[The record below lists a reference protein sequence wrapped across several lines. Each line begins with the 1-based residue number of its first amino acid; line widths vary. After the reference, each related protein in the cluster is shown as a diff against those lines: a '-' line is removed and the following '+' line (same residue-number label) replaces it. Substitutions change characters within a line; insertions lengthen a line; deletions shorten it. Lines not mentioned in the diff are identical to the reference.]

1 LRNIRQLTFGGQ
13 NAEAYFST
21 DGRRLIF
28 QATREGRR
36 CDQIYTMTV
45 AGSDIR
51 MVSTGKGVTT
61 CGFFF
66 PDRPRL
72 LYSSTHLSGPDC
84 LRRPDRSGGYAWAL
98 YPEYEIYS
106 ADLHGGNLVRLTH
119 SPGYD
124 AEAAISPDGQRVIFT
139 SLRGGDLDLYLTDAD
154 GGNVR
159 RVTDRLGYEGGA
171 LFSWSGKY
179 IVYRAHLP
187 RSRMEV
193 RAYEANLA
201 RNFFRPTWL
210 EIFLMDADGG
220 NVRQVTD
227 LGAASF
233 AVAMHPN
240 DRQIIFSS
248 NLTDPRR
255 RDFALCLVNMDGT
268 GLELVTH
275 AETFASFPMFSPDG
289 KRLVFTSSRNAK
301 GPREFNIFIADWIG

>member
-1 LRNIRQLTFGGQ
+1 
-13 NAEAYFST
+13 
-21 DGRRLIF
+21 
-28 QATREGRR
+28 
-36 CDQIYTMTV
+36 MTV
-45 AGSDIR
+45 DGSDIR

-66 PDRPRL
+66 PDRSRL

-106 ADLHGGNLVRLTH
+106 ADLHGGNLVRLTY

-124 AEAAISPDGQRVIFT
+124 TEAAISPDGQRVIFT
-139 SLRGGDLDLYLTDAD
+139 SLRGGDLDLYL
-154 GGNVR
+154 
-159 RVTDRLGYEGGA
+159 
-171 LFSWSGKY
+171 
-179 IVYRAHLP
+179 
-187 RSRMEV
+187 
-193 RAYEANLA
+193 
-201 RNFFRPTWL
+201 
-210 EIFLMDADGG
+210 MDADGG

-227 LGAASF
+227 VGAASF
-233 AVAMHPN
+233 AVAMHPS

-255 RDFALCLVNMDGT
+255 RDFALCLVNVDGT

-275 AETFASFPMFSPDG
+275 AATFASFPMFSPDG
-289 KRLVFTSSRNAK
+289 KRLVFTSNRNAK